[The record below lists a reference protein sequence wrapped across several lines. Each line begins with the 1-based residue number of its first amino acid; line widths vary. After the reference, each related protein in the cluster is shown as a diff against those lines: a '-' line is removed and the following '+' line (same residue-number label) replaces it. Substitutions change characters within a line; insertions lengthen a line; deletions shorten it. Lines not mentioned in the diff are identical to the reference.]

1 MSLTPENEDILR
13 ELREQLGL
21 DDGDVVGDDGVEGPL
36 VDNELRSIISG
47 ADGWPELEEVQ
58 RRVQRR
64 RRRR

>member
-1 MSLTPENEDILR
+1 MTPENEGILK

-36 VDNELRSIISG
+36 IDNELAAILSG
-47 ADGWPELEEVQ
+47 EDGWMELEEVQ

-64 RRRR
+64 RSRR